1 MVDGVVMIGSTYYVA
16 FVSMPG
22 SGEWIVILIIGLLI
36 FGRRLPDVARSLGKS
51 VNEFKKGM
59 REFQDSADEV
69 VRDVNKVTNE
79 VASDVEN
86 ASGVHDYGGYQDP
99 NRTMQEASPSGSPES
114 SGASDSGDAAGTES
128 ADAKPDTVEGGAA
141 GVTEASAAQDGPGSS
156 VEPMK

>member
-1 MVDGVVMIGSTYYVA
+1 MAVFTHGMA
-16 FVSMPG
+16 FISMPG

-79 VASDVEN
+79 VASDVEK
-86 ASGVHDYGGYQDP
+86 ASGLNDSGYQDP
-99 NRTMQEASPSGSPES
+99 NANPYGSEQCAAPAST
-114 SGASDSGDAAGTES
+114 GASEAGAREDPQPTDSTSVSVEDSVPPAAETPAMPDES
-128 ADAKPDTVEGGAA
+128 APPVE
-141 GVTEASAAQDGPGSS
+141 S
-156 VEPMK
+156 MK

>member
-1 MVDGVVMIGSTYYVA
+1 MAGLMQHMA

-69 VRDVNKVTNE
+69 VRDVNKVTDE
-79 VASDVEN
+79 VASDVKKV
-86 ASGVHDYGGYQDP
+86 SGMDDYGYEDP
-99 NRTMQEASPSGSPES
+99 ARAMQEAGRYESPES
-114 SGASDSGDAAGTES
+114 TDSAGSSDATGTES
-128 ADAKPDTVEGGAA
+128 ADATPDAVEGGVADT
-141 GVTEASAAQDGPGSS
+141 TEVSAAQDEPDSS